1 LPLFHYS
8 APVFDY
14 NGPSPPAIEVL
25 GKLKYFANIRAANAT
40 ERAGGY
46 TEALSCCRA
55 LQEAMGGL
63 FYIPQSGHKTAV
75 AASAEETDD
84 META

>member
-1 LPLFHYS
+1 
-8 APVFDY
+8 
-14 NGPSPPAIEVL
+14 
-25 GKLKYFANIRAANAT
+25 
-40 ERAGGY
+40 
-46 TEALSCCRA
+46 
-55 LQEAMGGL
+55 MGGL